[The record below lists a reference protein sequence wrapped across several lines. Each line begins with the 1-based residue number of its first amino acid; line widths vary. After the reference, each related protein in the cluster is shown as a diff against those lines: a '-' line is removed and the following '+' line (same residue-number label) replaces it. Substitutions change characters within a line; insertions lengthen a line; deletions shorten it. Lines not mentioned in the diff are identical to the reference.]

1 MLTVRRKQDEETPV
15 PEVGDVCEPGAFAP
29 RPRPLRHLE
38 AVASVDTQNRPL
50 IDTSK
55 PAIS

>member
-1 MLTVRRKQDEETPV
+1 MSCSGRGRRKRRSLAAELSV
-15 PEVGDVCEPGAFAP
+15 
-29 RPRPLRHLE
+29 LRTWVVELTS
-38 AVASVDTQNRPL
+38 SVDTQNRPL